1 MPRKVS
7 TADAKDKWNF
17 YFPKLLKLEM
27 HRKLLNLGQQ
37 GKQSALL
44 RTLVRMFVEGHIDE
58 TKLLEMIDEEVYTTQ
73 SGKQSIL

>member
-7 TADAKDKWNF
+7 AADAKDKWNF

-27 HRKLLNLGQQ
+27 HRKLLDLGQQ

-44 RTLVRMFVEGHIDE
+44 RALVRMFVEGHIDE
-58 TKLLEMIDEEVYTTQ
+58 IKLLERIDEEVYITQ